1 MQIEKKIFNLTFS
14 ETKHVYVM
22 SVCKTG
28 LVLKCRLIHVCLT
41 ILFAS
46 QADFVFCVKNLYTL
60 FTITEID
67 IKSQY
72 LSCRRAVNKSS
83 PGRYYSSP
91 VKFSSSCLLTQKIAD

>member
-28 LVLKCRLIHVCLT
+28 SVLKCRLIHVCLT

-46 QADFVFCVKNLYTL
+46 QADFVFCPK
-60 FTITEID
+60 
-67 IKSQY
+67 KSLHAFY
-72 LSCRRAVNKSS
+72 NHRN
-83 PGRYYSSP
+83 
-91 VKFSSSCLLTQKIAD
+91 